1 MVTGPLLSPA
11 PPTDLDGLIDAFEQ
25 TARAVLELGR
35 SCPPE
40 RADDPTPCPGWDV
53 FAQVAHIASLESLF
67 GGEPL
72 PDLTI
77 EERPHVRNDMGAV
90 VELLIESRRHLSL
103 AELCQRLEDVIDRRV
118 ASFRS
123 DDVTAETE
131 MESPFGMMSAVD
143 FLGLRCFDIWCHEQ
157 DLRETLDLPGDL
169 DSPAAAVS
177 MSRMYASLGRIVVA
191 SGLPVDRSVV
201 VELTG
206 PVTGRQGVQVIE
218 RDGRIR
224 GIPTEIADEDAA
236 CVLRL
241 GTREAGRLLA
251 GREPIGDAGG
261 FAWTASGDPEAAGA
275 LVRHFAVTP

>member
-1 MVTGPLLSPA
+1 MAADLSPA
-11 PPTDLDGLIDAFEQ
+11 PPTDLDELIAAYEQ

-35 SCPPE
+35 TAGPE
-40 RADDPTPCPGWDV
+40 RSGDPTPCPGWDV
-53 FAQVAHIASLESLF
+53 FAQVAHIESLESLF

-103 AELCQRLEDVIDRRV
+103 AELCDRLEDVIDRRV
-118 ASFRS
+118 ALFRS
-123 DDVTAETE
+123 DDVSAETE

-143 FLGLRCFDIWCHEQ
+143 FLALRSFDIWTHEQ
-157 DLRETLDLPGDL
+157 DLRETLEIPGSL
-169 DSPAAAVS
+169 DSSAASVS
-177 MSRMYASLGRIVVA
+177 MRRMYASLGRIAVA
-191 SGLPVDRSVV
+191 SGLPVSQSVV

-206 PVTGRQGVQVIE
+206 PVTGRQGVQVVE
-218 RDGRIR
+218 KDGRVR
-224 GIPTEIADEDAA
+224 GVPADVADEDAA

-241 GTREAGRLLA
+241 GTREAGRLVA
-251 GREPIGDAGG
+251 GRDPVGSDGAFG
-261 FAWTASGDPEAAGA
+261 WHWSGDRDVAEG